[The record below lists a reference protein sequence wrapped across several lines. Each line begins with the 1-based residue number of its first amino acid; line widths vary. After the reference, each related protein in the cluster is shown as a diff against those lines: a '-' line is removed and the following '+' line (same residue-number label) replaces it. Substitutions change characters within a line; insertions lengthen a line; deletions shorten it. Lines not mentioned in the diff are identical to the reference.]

1 MTRWCLNNM
10 DQTDW
15 KILDALQ
22 AHARLS
28 YAEIGR
34 QVGLTAP
41 AVAERI
47 RKMED
52 SGIIEGYHTVV
63 NLEQVNRPILAIIR
77 MGMIDND
84 AALFEN
90 FVRGH
95 PAVLECIKITGQE
108 GYYLKVAVTTMTE
121 LQKLIDDLSIYS
133 STATAIALSTITHK
147 RVIQRGG

>member
-1 MTRWCLNNM
+1 M

-22 AHARLS
+22 ANARLS

-34 QVGLTAP
+34 QVGLTPP

-52 SGIIEGYHTVV
+52 AGIIEGYHAVV
-63 NLEQVNRPILAIIR
+63 NLDKVNRPILAVIR
-77 MGMIDND
+77 VGMIDHGS
-84 AALFEN
+84 ALFEK
-90 FVRGH
+90 FVQQH

-108 GYYLKVAVTTMTE
+108 GYYMKVAVSTMTE
-121 LQKLIDDLSIYS
+121 LQTLIDKISSYS
-133 STATAIALSTITHK
+133 STATAIALSTITK
-147 RVIQRGG
+147 RRVIERGGG